1 MTKGAFTDN
10 IDRMFE
16 LGLYIDD
23 LAMHDVSRD
32 LILIGIQQPK
42 EFKLALNRVCYCWD
56 AWVCSC

>member
-1 MTKGAFTDN
+1 
-10 IDRMFE
+10 MFE

-42 EFKLALNRVCYCWD
+42 EFKLALNRVR
-56 AWVCSC
+56 SGL